1 MSLERD
7 EWLDGERI
15 ILERKANLMIN
26 IKDYGM
32 KKKFTPSSQEAIG
45 GKLYLSNYRL
55 IFKSHPINRVKGTYS
70 ILLPTVRSVRD
81 SSGLLM
87 KKIEVNVSGNSF
99 EFVVWGRKELLTK
112 IEELKSNLSD
122 QEKRWLETITSDHGN
137 GLVRFKEMDKIVDM
151 IIKIGK
157 SI

>member
-1 MSLERD
+1 MSLERG

-87 KKIEVNVSGNSF
+87 KKIEVNVNGKPF

-112 IEELKSNLSD
+112 IEELKNNLSD
-122 QEKRWLETITSDHGN
+122 QEKRWLETITSHQEN
-137 GLVRFKEMDKIVDM
+137 GLVRFKEIDKIVDM
-151 IIKIGK
+151 IIKIGN
-157 SI
+157 SF